1 MNVNSGRFVGRL
13 PSSKREAEMMAPQ
26 WLKQASDSVK
36 LINTTKKARVFFDR
50 YDFFLDTLEKLAF
63 CEKWVRFTGTLPSS
77 MRRSAEADRKEQTR
91 LFILRYAQDTKERMH
106 QLTTQ
111 RGKLN
116 KAEAYYNTL
125 TEYSNRMSD
134 EHVPL
139 FTEQYE
145 QLKKLA
151 Q

>member
-1 MNVNSGRFVGRL
+1 MRSNTRL
-13 PSSKREAEMMAPQ
+13 PSSKKEAEMLAPQ
-26 WLKQASDSVK
+26 WLKHASDSVK
-36 LINTTKKARVFFDR
+36 LINTTKKASVFFDR
-50 YDFFLDTLEKLAF
+50 YDFFLDTLGRLAL
-63 CEKWVRFTGTLPSS
+63 CERWVRFTGTLPSA
-77 MRRSAEADRKEQTR
+77 MLRSAEADRKEQTR
-91 LFILRYAQDTKERMH
+91 LFILRYAQDTREKIN

-134 EHVPL
+134 EHIPL

-145 QLKKLA
+145 LLKQLA